1 LNGPPGLLTGRAVC
15 IFLALAVVLVLRP
28 HPSGAAPT
36 LPETIRVQL
45 TVAPGALRLVPP
57 PTATVQVDAQP
68 VPAEPASMTVG
79 WALRYLQLPA
89 LDASPMVDALATRT
103 PEGTWPDGQLLIG
116 PYGWDD
122 RARRDRRVLRSET
135 GAAPAPAT
143 PRAGL
148 HVGRRILAPLP
159 QSIDIQPRD
168 LADVTTIN
176 DRPYRGRV
184 RVDLSGGDPQV
195 VNELRLADYLASVV
209 GSEIPPTWEVEALKA
224 QAVAARNYAVRQVDP
239 SAAYDICDSQ
249 NCQAYGGVASE
260 YPSTIQAVRETSG
273 VVAMYE
279 GDLIAA
285 YYSANMGDHTTSAV
299 DVWGRDVPYL
309 RGVPSPTDGEALST
323 SWGAEGYRWTRAIP
337 LNRLADLK
345 TGSGVIGEL
354 SEVRVLRTAQSGQ
367 PAEVE
372 LLGTQGAV
380 TLSGDAIRITLGLPS
395 GFAEFRTMPA
405 ERLVLLNPTPRRVAA
420 LQADGYA
427 MELRRRSLAFDEAP
441 TDVQLVRGTLDVVE
455 FRLPP
460 RLVVNGRGFG
470 HGVGMS
476 QWGAQGLAKDGHSFD
491 QILIHY
497 YQGIV
502 VERLGQES
510 GSQSPTPDAKRI
522 SSRQPV
528 SGPQG

>member
-1 LNGPPGLLTGRAVC
+1 MNGPSGWKAGRAVC
-15 IFLALAVVLVLRP
+15 VVLAVAAVLVFGP

-57 PTATVQVDAQP
+57 ATATVQVDSQP
-68 VPAEPASMTVG
+68 LPAEPAAMTVG
-79 WALRYLQLPA
+79 WALRYLRLPV

-103 PEGTWPDGQLLIG
+103 PDGGWPDGQFLVG
-116 PYGWDD
+116 PYGWGG
-122 RARRDRRVLRSET
+122 REGRDRRVLRSET
-135 GAAPAPAT
+135 GVAPALGT

-148 HVGRRILAPLP
+148 HVGRRMLAPLP

-195 VNELRLADYLASVV
+195 VNEVRLADYLASVV

-224 QAVAARNYAVRQVDP
+224 QAVAARNYALQQVDP
-239 SAAYDICDSQ
+239 SADFDICDSQ
-249 NCQAYGGVASE
+249 FCQAYGGVASE
-260 YPSTIQAVRETSG
+260 HPSTIRAVRETSG

-285 YYSANMGDHTTSAV
+285 YYASNMGDHTTSAV

-309 RGVPSPTDGEALST
+309 RGVPSPSDVEALSV
-323 SWGAEGYRWTRAIP
+323 SWGAAGYRWTRAIP
-337 LNRLADLK
+337 LHRLADLK
-345 TGSGVIGEL
+345 TGSGVLGEL
-354 SEVRVLRTAQSGQ
+354 SEVRVLRAAQSGQ

-380 TLSGDAIRITLGLPS
+380 TLSGDDIRITLGLPS
-395 GFAEFRTMPA
+395 GFAEFRTVPA

-427 MELRRRSLAFDEAP
+427 LEQRRRSLAFDQAP
-441 TDVQLVRGTLDVVE
+441 ADVRLVRGTLDVVE

-460 RLVVNGRGFG
+460 RLVVSGRGFG

-476 QWGAQGLAKDGHSFD
+476 QWGAQGLAKDGYSFD
-491 QILIHY
+491 QILTHY
-497 YQGIV
+497 YQGVV
-502 VERLGQES
+502 VERVGEDA
-510 GSQSPTPDAKRI
+510 GSPSPTPDASR
-522 SSRQPV
+522 SSNRQPV
-528 SGPQG
+528 AGPQG

>member
-1 LNGPPGLLTGRAVC
+1 M
-15 IFLALAVVLVLRP
+15 LALAAVLALGP

-68 VPAEPASMTVG
+68 MPAEPSAMTVG
-79 WALRYLQLPA
+79 WALRYLRLPV
-89 LDASPMVDALATRT
+89 LDATPMVDALAVRK
-103 PEGTWPDGQLLIG
+103 PDGAWPDGQLLIG
-116 PYGWDD
+116 PYGWDG
-122 RARRDRRVLRSET
+122 RERRDRRVLRSEV
-135 GAAPAPAT
+135 GVAPALGT

-159 QSIDIQPRD
+159 QLIDIQPHD

-184 RVDLSGGDPQV
+184 RVDFSGGDPRV

-209 GSEIPPTWEVEALKA
+209 GSEIPPSWEVEALKA
-224 QAVAARNYAVRQVDP
+224 QAVAARNYALQQVNP
-239 SAAYDICDSQ
+239 SADFDICDSQ
-249 NCQAYGGVASE
+249 FCQAYGGVASE
-260 YPSTIQAVRETSG
+260 HPSTIRAVRETSG

-285 YYSANMGDHTTSAV
+285 YYASNMGDHTTSAV

-309 RGVPSPTDGEALST
+309 RGVPSPSDVEALSV
-323 SWGAEGYRWTRAIP
+323 SWGAAGYRWTRAIP
-337 LNRLADLK
+337 LHRLADLK
-345 TGSGVIGEL
+345 TGSGVLGVL
-354 SEVRVLRTAQSGQ
+354 SEVRVLRAAQSGQ

-372 LLGTQGAV
+372 LLGDQGAL
-380 TLSGDAIRITLGLPS
+380 TLSGDDIRITLGLPS
-395 GFAEFRTMPA
+395 GFAEFQTVPA

-420 LQADGYA
+420 LQADGYS
-427 MELRRRSLAFDEAP
+427 MEQRRRSLAFAEAP
-441 TDVQLVRGTLDVVE
+441 AEVRLVRGTLDVVE

-460 RLVVNGRGFG
+460 RLVVSGRGFG

-476 QWGAQGLAKDGHSFD
+476 QWGAQGLAKEGYSFD
-491 QILIHY
+491 QILAHY
-497 YQGIV
+497 YQGVV
-502 VERLGQES
+502 VERVGEDA
-510 GSQSPTPDAKRI
+510 GSPSPTPDASR
-522 SSRQPV
+522 SSNRQPV
-528 SGPQG
+528 AGPHG

>member
-1 LNGPPGLLTGRAVC
+1 M
-15 IFLALAVVLVLRP
+15 LALAAVFVLGP
-28 HPSGAAPT
+28 HPSAAAPT

-57 PTATVQVDAQP
+57 PTATVQVDSQP
-68 VPAEPASMTVG
+68 LPAEPLAMTVG
-79 WALRYLQLPA
+79 WALRYLRLPV
-89 LDASPMVDALATRT
+89 LDATPMVDALATRT
-103 PEGTWPDGQLLIG
+103 PDGAWPDGQLLIG
-116 PYGWDD
+116 PYGWDG
-122 RARRDRRVLRSET
+122 RERRDRRVLRSET
-135 GAAPAPAT
+135 GAAPALAT

-184 RVDLSGGDPQV
+184 RVDFSGGDPQV

-209 GSEIPPTWEVEALKA
+209 GSEIPPSWEVEALKA
-224 QAVAARNYAVRQVDP
+224 QAVAARNYALQQVDP
-239 SAAYDICDSQ
+239 SADYDICDSQ
-249 NCQAYGGVASE
+249 FCQAYGGVASE
-260 YPSTIQAVRETSG
+260 HPSTIQAVRETSG

-285 YYSANMGDHTTSAV
+285 YYASNMGDHTTSAV

-309 RGVPSPTDGEALST
+309 RGVPSPSDVEALSV

-337 LNRLADLK
+337 LHRLADLK
-345 TGSGVIGEL
+345 TGSGVLGEL
-354 SEVRVLRTAQSGQ
+354 SEVRVLRAAQSGQ

-372 LLGTQGAV
+372 LLGDQGAV
-380 TLSGDAIRITLGLPS
+380 ILSGDSIRITLGLPS
-395 GFAEFRTMPA
+395 GFAEFRTVPG
-405 ERLVLLNPTPRRVAA
+405 ERLVLLNPTPRRVEA
-420 LQADGYA
+420 LQADGYS
-427 MELRRRSLAFDEAP
+427 LDQRRRSVAFAEAP
-441 TDVQLVRGTLDVVE
+441 AGVQLVRGTLDVAE

-460 RLVVNGRGFG
+460 RLIVNGRGFG

-476 QWGAQGLAKDGHSFD
+476 QWGAQGLAKEGYSFD
-491 QILIHY
+491 QILTHY

-502 VERLGQES
+502 VERVGRES
-510 GSQSPTPDAKRI
+510 GSPSTTPDARR
-522 SSRQPV
+522 SSNQQPV
-528 SGPQG
+528 AGPQG

>member
-1 LNGPPGLLTGRAVC
+1 MNGPPGWKAGRAVC
-15 IFLALAVVLVLRP
+15 VVLALAVVLVLGP

-57 PTATVQVDAQP
+57 AAATVRVDAQP
-68 VPAEPASMTVG
+68 LPAEPTAMTVG
-79 WALRYLQLPA
+79 WALRYLRLPT
-89 LDASPMVDALATRT
+89 LDATPIVDVLATRT

-116 PYGWDD
+116 PYGWDG
-122 RARRDRRVLRSET
+122 RERRDRRVLRSEI
-135 GAAPAPAT
+135 GAAPALAT

-159 QSIDIQPRD
+159 KSIDIQPRD
-168 LADVTTIN
+168 LAEVTTIN

-184 RVDLSGGDPQV
+184 GVDLSSGDPQV

-209 GSEIPPTWEVEALKA
+209 GAEVPPSWEVEALKA
-224 QAVAARNYAVRQVDP
+224 QAVAARNYAVQQVDP

-309 RGVPSPTDGEALST
+309 RGVPSPSDGEALST

-337 LNRLADLK
+337 LHRLADLK
-345 TGSGVIGEL
+345 TGSGVLGEL
-354 SEVRVLRTAQSGQ
+354 SEVRVLRSAQSGQ

-372 LLGTQGAV
+372 LLGNQGAV

-395 GFAEFRTMPA
+395 GFAEFRTIPA
-405 ERLVLLNPTPRRVAA
+405 ERLVLLNPTPQRVAA

-427 MELRRRSLAFDEAP
+427 MKQRRRSLAFDEAP
-441 TDVQLVRGTLDVVE
+441 TDVRLVRGSLDVVE

-460 RLVVNGRGFG
+460 RLVVNGRGLG

-491 QILIHY
+491 QILTHY

-502 VERLGQES
+502 VERVGQES
-510 GSQSPTPDAKRI
+510 DSPSPTPDATRI
-522 SSRQPV
+522 SNRQPV
-528 SGPQG
+528 HGPQG

>member
-1 LNGPPGLLTGRAVC
+1 MFVPGAPPSA
-15 IFLALAVVLVLRP
+15 
-28 HPSGAAPT
+28 AAPT

-57 PTATVQVDAQP
+57 ATATVQVDSRP
-68 VPAEPASMTVG
+68 LPAEPSAMIVG
-79 WALRYLQLPA
+79 WSLRYLRLPA
-89 LDASPMVDALATRT
+89 VATT
-103 PEGTWPDGQLLIG
+103 PEIEALVTRSPDGSRPDGQLLIG
-116 PYGWDD
+116 PYGWDG
-122 RARRDRRVLRSET
+122 RAHRDRRVVRSEV
-135 GAAPAPAT
+135 GISPALAT

-148 HVGRRILAPLP
+148 HVGRRILAPFP
-159 QSIDIQPRD
+159 QLIEIQPVD
-168 LADVTTIN
+168 LSDVTTIN
-176 DRPYRGRV
+176 GRPYRGHV
-184 RVDLSGGDPQV
+184 RVDFSGGDPRV

-224 QAVAARNYAVRQVDP
+224 QAVAARNYAVQQMNP
-239 SAAYDICDSQ
+239 SADYDICDSQ
-249 NCQAYGGVASE
+249 FCQAYGGVASE
-260 YPSTIQAVRETSG
+260 HPSTIQAVRETSG

-285 YYSANMGDHTTSAV
+285 YYASNMGDHTTSAA

-309 RGVPSPTDGEALST
+309 RGVPSPSDAEALSA
-323 SWGAEGYRWTRAIP
+323 SWGAAGYRWTRAIP
-337 LNRLADLK
+337 LHRLADLK
-345 TGSGVIGEL
+345 TASGVLGEL

-372 LLGTQGAV
+372 LLGDHGAV

-395 GFAEFRTMPA
+395 AFAEFRTVPA

-427 MELRRRSLAFDEAP
+427 LEQRRRSLAFAEAP
-441 TDVQLVRGTLDVVE
+441 AGVRLVRGKLDVVE

-460 RLVVNGRGFG
+460 RLIVNGRGFG

-476 QWGAQGLAKDGHSFD
+476 QWGAQGMARAGHSFD
-491 QILIHY
+491 EILAHY

-502 VERLGQES
+502 VERIGGSAARSADRQSSSPAGNSPS
-510 GSQSPTPDAKRI
+510 GA
-522 SSRQPV
+522 
-528 SGPQG
+528 GPQG